1 MAEVSVREFSKTVG
15 TPIERLLV
23 QLSEA
28 GLPHAAE
35 ADLLSDQDKE
45 RLLSYLR
52 RVHGKDDEGPGR
64 APRRKITLKRR
75 QVSEISVAPSPRETR
90 GTGGRPAGRKRTV
103 KVDVLRSRTFT
114 RPSGEPAGPT
124 REALR
129 DQEVAKSHL
138 IEEARA
144 HRRTLDER
152 LRADNEAR
160 AREEV
165 RRQKE
170 LELAAE
176 RERELA
182 ETKLREEA
190 EAREEAKAREEA
202 RAREEVERAAVATE
216 AAQGPIEAA
225 PPPPASP
232 PPAEP
237 SSVESA
243 TAAEPTPVPAP
254 SPPATGPAKPPADA
268 PGRPPRKEPART
280 SGREPGQTDSRKTE
294 RKGREDRDR
303 RRDRGELHVR
313 SDRSGRRRSR
323 PRRQLRRAVTT
334 ATQHIF
340 ERPTGPVIREVSVP
354 ETITVG
360 ELAHA
365 MSIKAAEVLK
375 TLMNLGSMMTINQ
388 TLDQDTATL
397 VVEEMGHIAKP
408 FNKNALEEEITA
420 AAWTEDLESVSR
432 APVVTVMGHVDHGKT
447 SLLDRIRKSNVAD
460 GEAGG
465 ITQHIG
471 AYHVQTEGGAITFLD
486 TPGHAAFT
494 AMRARGSR
502 VTDIVILV
510 VAADDGVMP
519 QTDEAIQHSKAAG
532 VPIVVA
538 VNKID
543 REEAQ
548 PEQVMRELAGKELVP
563 EEWGGDTIFVNV
575 SAMTGENID
584 GLLEAVLLQAEL
596 LELKAPVD
604 GPGRGVVIESRLD
617 RGRGPVATVLIQSG
631 TLRRG
636 DILLAG
642 SEFGRVRGLVDERG
656 QEALEAGPSTPVE
669 VLGLSA
675 PPEAGDEAVVV
686 PSERKAREI
695 AALRQAR
702 IGEQRLARQQA
713 AKLEN
718 VFSQMKR
725 EEARTLNIVLRA
737 DVQGSAEAIGDAL
750 LKLSTDEVRVNM
762 VSSGIGGIRET
773 DVNLAIASG
782 ALIVGFNTR
791 TDATAR
797 RLIEREGVA
806 IRYFSVIYE
815 VIDVV
820 RAALSGMLAPEV
832 REEIVGIAEVRNVF
846 RVRRFG
852 AIAGC
857 LVVEGAVRQSLPIR
871 VLREDVVIFE
881 GELES
886 LRRFED
892 DVAEV
897 SAGTE
902 CGIGV
907 RSYDDVRVGD
917 KIEVFRRI
925 ELERTV

>member
-1 MAEVSVREFSKTVG
+1 MAEVSVKEFSETVG
-15 TPIERLLV
+15 TPIDRLLV
-23 QLSEA
+23 QLNEA
-28 GLPHAAE
+28 GLPHEAE

-52 RVHGKDDEGPGR
+52 RVHGKDDGAAGR
-64 APRRKITLKRR
+64 SPRKKITLKRR
-75 QVSEISVAPSPRETR
+75 QVSEISIAPSPRETR
-90 GTGGRPAGRKRTV
+90 GPGGRIAGRKRTV
-103 KVDVLRSRTFT
+103 KVDVLRSRTYV
-114 RPSGEPAGPT
+114 RPGDEAATPT

-129 DQEVAKSHL
+129 EQEAAKSHL
-138 IEEARA
+138 VEEARA

-152 LRADNEAR
+152 LRAGNEAR
-160 AREEV
+160 AAEEV
-165 RRQKE
+165 RRRREQE
-170 LELAAE
+170 QEEARAQEGELA
-176 RERELA
+176 
-182 ETKLREEA
+182 
-190 EAREEAKAREEA
+190 EAKARAEA
-202 RAREEVERAAVATE
+202 PPEADLAAPPEAVVEPVPETE
-216 AAQGPIEAA
+216 SAPAPETEPAPETASTEPTPAEAA
-225 PPPPASP
+225 PAARPARKEDAPPPA
-232 PPAEP
+232 
-237 SSVESA
+237 
-243 TAAEPTPVPAP
+243 
-254 SPPATGPAKPPADA
+254 
-268 PGRPPRKEPART
+268 
-280 SGREPGQTDSRKTE
+280 REPGRGEPRKGD
-294 RKGREDRDR
+294 RKGREERDR
-303 RRDRGELHVR
+303 RKDRGELHVR

-334 ATQHIF
+334 QTQHTF
-340 ERPTGPVIREVSVP
+340 ERPTGPVVREVSVP

-360 ELAHA
+360 ELAHG

-397 VVEEMGHIAKP
+397 VVEEMGHVARPI
-408 FNKNALEEEITA
+408 NKNALEEEVIA
-420 AAWTEDLESVSR
+420 AAQTEDGELVPR

-447 SLLDRIRKSNVAD
+447 SLLDRIRSADVAA

-471 AYHVQTEGGAITFLD
+471 AYHVETERGTVTFLD

-502 VTDIVILV
+502 VTDVVILV

-543 REEAQ
+543 REDAQ
-548 PEQVMRELAGKELVP
+548 PERVMQELAGKDLVP
-563 EEWGGDTIFVNV
+563 EAWGGDTMFVNV
-575 SAMTGENID
+575 SALTGERVD
-584 GLLEAVLLQAEL
+584 ELLDAVLLQAEL
-596 LELKAPVD
+596 LEIRSPVE
-604 GPGRGVVIESRLD
+604 GPARGTVIESRLD
-617 RGRGPVATVLIQSG
+617 RGRGPVATVLVEG
-631 TLRRG
+631 GMLRRG

-642 SEFGRVRGLVDERG
+642 SEFGKVRGLVDERG
-656 QEALEAGPSTPVE
+656 QDVAHAGPAMPVE

-686 PSERKAREI
+686 PNERKAREI
-695 AALRQAR
+695 ASLRHTR
-702 IGEQRLARQQA
+702 TREQRIARQQA

-718 VFSQMKR
+718 VFSQMGKD
-725 EEARTLNIVLRA
+725 EAQSLNLVLKA
-737 DVQGSAEAIGDAL
+737 DVQGSAEAISDAL

-782 ALIVGFNTR
+782 AVVIGFNTR
-791 TDATAR
+791 ADTAAR
-797 RLIEREGVA
+797 RLIEREGVG
-806 IRYFSVIYE
+806 IRYFSVIYD
-815 VIDVV
+815 VIDMV
-820 RAALSGMLAPEV
+820 RNALSGMLAPEV
-832 REEIVGIAEVRNVF
+832 REEIVGLAEVREVF

-857 LVVEGAVRQSLPIR
+857 LVVEGAVRRSLPIR
-871 VLREDVVIFE
+871 VLRDEVVIFE

-886 LRRFED
+886 LRRFKE

-897 SAGTE
+897 ASGTE

-907 RSYDDVRVGD
+907 RSYDDVQVGD
-917 KIEVFRRI
+917 RIEVFRRF

>member
-1 MAEVSVREFSKTVG
+1 MAEVSVKEFSETVG
-15 TPIERLLV
+15 TPIDRLLT
-23 QLSEA
+23 QLNEA

-52 RVHGKDDEGPGR
+52 RVHGKKEDNGGGR
-64 APRRKITLKRR
+64 SPRKKITLKRR
-75 QVSEISVAPSPRETR
+75 QVSEISIAPSPRETR
-90 GTGGRPAGRKRTV
+90 GPGGRMAGRKRTV
-103 KVDVLRSRTFT
+103 KVDMLRSRTYV
-114 RPSGEPAGPT
+114 RPADESAGPT
-124 REALR
+124 VEVLRE
-129 DQEVAKSHL
+129 QEAAKSHL
-138 IEEARA
+138 VEEARA

-160 AREEV
+160 AVEEV
-165 RRQKE
+165 RRRQE
-170 LELAAE
+170 QE
-176 RERELA
+176 RNEALERELA
-182 ETKLREEA
+182 ETR
-190 EAREEAKAREEA
+190 AREEAARVEATRAEATATAEAVQAARTSAADEIAEPAAVAAADKSEPSLDASPAETAAPASETASKSPRKDAARPPVREPGRSEHRKGDRKAREE
-202 RAREEVERAAVATE
+202 
-216 AAQGPIEAA
+216 
-225 PPPPASP
+225 
-232 PPAEP
+232 
-237 SSVESA
+237 
-243 TAAEPTPVPAP
+243 
-254 SPPATGPAKPPADA
+254 
-268 PGRPPRKEPART
+268 
-280 SGREPGQTDSRKTE
+280 
-294 RKGREDRDR
+294 RDR

-323 PRRQLRRAVTT
+323 PRRQLRRAITT
-334 ATQHIF
+334 QTQHIF
-340 ERPTGPVIREVSVP
+340 ERPTGPVVREVSVP

-360 ELAHA
+360 DLAHA

-397 VVEEMGHIAKP
+397 VVEEMGHIARP
-408 FNKNALEEEITA
+408 INQNALEEEVIA
-420 AAWTEDLESVSR
+420 AAQTEDGELVPR

-447 SLLDRIRKSNVAD
+447 SLLDRIRSTDVAA

-471 AYHVQTEGGAITFLD
+471 AYHVETDRGVITFLD

-502 VTDIVILV
+502 VTDVVILV

-543 REEAQ
+543 REDAQ
-548 PEQVMRELAGKELVP
+548 PQRVMQELAGKDLVP
-563 EEWGGDTIFVNV
+563 EVWGGDTMFVNV
-575 SAMTGENID
+575 SALTGEHVD
-584 GLLEAVLLQAEL
+584 DLLDAVLLQAEL
-596 LELKAPVD
+596 LELRAPMN
-604 GPGRGVVIESRLD
+604 GPAHGAVIESRLD
-617 RGRGPVATVLIQSG
+617 RGRGPVATVLVQGG

-656 QEALEAGPSTPVE
+656 REVVRAGPSAPVE

-686 PSERKAREI
+686 PNERKAREI
-695 AALRQAR
+695 ASLRHTRTRDQR
-702 IGEQRLARQQA
+702 IARQQA

-718 VFSQMKR
+718 VFNQMGKD
-725 EEARTLNIVLRA
+725 EARALNVVLKA
-737 DVQGSAEAIGDAL
+737 DVQGSAEALSDAL

-782 ALIVGFNTR
+782 AVVIGFNTR
-791 TDATAR
+791 ADAAAR
-797 RLIEREGVA
+797 RLIEREGVG
-806 IRYFSVIYE
+806 IRYFSVIY
-815 VIDVV
+815 DVLDMV
-820 RAALSGMLAPEV
+820 RSALSGMLAPEV
-832 REEIVGIAEVRNVF
+832 REEIVGLAEVREVF

-857 LVVEGAVRQSLPIR
+857 LVLEGTVRRSLPIR
-871 VLREDVVIFE
+871 VLRDEVVIFE

-886 LRRFED
+886 LRRFKE

-897 SAGTE
+897 GSGTE

-907 RSYDDVRVGD
+907 RSYDDVQAGD
-917 KIEVFRRI
+917 KIEVFRRV
-925 ELERTV
+925 ETERSV

>member
-1 MAEVSVREFSKTVG
+1 MAEVSVKEFSETVG
-15 TPIERLLV
+15 TPIDRLLV
-23 QLSEA
+23 QLNEA
-28 GLPHAAE
+28 GLPHEAE

-52 RVHGKDDEGPGR
+52 RVHGKDDGAAGR
-64 APRRKITLKRR
+64 SPRKKITLKRR
-75 QVSEISVAPSPRETR
+75 QVSEISIAPSPRETR
-90 GTGGRPAGRKRTV
+90 GPGGRIAGRKRTV
-103 KVDVLRSRTFT
+103 KVDVLRSRTYV
-114 RPSGEPAGPT
+114 RPGDEAAAPT

-129 DQEVAKSHL
+129 EQEAAKSHL
-138 IEEARA
+138 VEEARA

-152 LRADNEAR
+152 LRAGSEAR
-160 AREEV
+160 VAEEV
-165 RRQKE
+165 RRR
-170 LELAAE
+170 
-176 RERELA
+176 REQEQEQEEARQRELA
-182 ETKLREEA
+182 EEKARA
-190 EAREEAKAREEA
+190 EAPPEADLA
-202 RAREEVERAAVATE
+202 
-216 AAQGPIEAA
+216 AA
-225 PPPPASP
+225 PEAVVEPVPETGSAPAPAASETS
-232 PPAEP
+232 PAEP
-237 SSVESA
+237 ASS
-243 TAAEPTPVPAP
+243 AAEPDSRPARKEAAAR
-254 SPPATGPAKPPADA
+254 PPA
-268 PGRPPRKEPART
+268 
-280 SGREPGQTDSRKTE
+280 REPGRSEPRKSD
-294 RKGREDRDR
+294 RKGREERDR
-303 RRDRGELHVR
+303 RKDRGELHVR

-334 ATQHIF
+334 QTQHTF
-340 ERPTGPVIREVSVP
+340 ERPTGPVVREVSVP

-360 ELAHA
+360 ELAHG

-397 VVEEMGHIAKP
+397 VVEEMGHIARP
-408 FNKNALEEEITA
+408 INKNALEEEVIA
-420 AAWTEDLESVSR
+420 AAQTEDGELVQR

-447 SLLDRIRKSNVAD
+447 SLLDRIRSADVAA

-471 AYHVQTEGGAITFLD
+471 AYHVDTDRGAVTFLD

-502 VTDIVILV
+502 VTDVVILV

-543 REEAQ
+543 REDAQ
-548 PEQVMRELAGKELVP
+548 PERVMQELAGKDLVP
-563 EEWGGDTIFVNV
+563 EAWGGDTMFVNV
-575 SAMTGENID
+575 SALTGERVD
-584 GLLEAVLLQAEL
+584 ELLDAVLLQAEL
-596 LELKAPVD
+596 LEIRSPVE
-604 GPGRGVVIESRLD
+604 GPARGTVIESRLD
-617 RGRGPVATVLIQSG
+617 RGRGPVATVLVEG
-631 TLRRG
+631 GMLRRG

-642 SEFGRVRGLVDERG
+642 SEFGKVRGLVDERG
-656 QEALEAGPSTPVE
+656 QDVASAGPSMPVE

-686 PSERKAREI
+686 PNERKAREI
-695 AALRQAR
+695 ASLRHTR
-702 IGEQRLARQQA
+702 TREQRIARQQA

-718 VFSQMKR
+718 VFSQMGKD
-725 EEARTLNIVLRA
+725 EAQSLNIVLKA
-737 DVQGSAEAIGDAL
+737 DVQGSAEALSDAL

-782 ALIVGFNTR
+782 AVVIGFNTR
-791 TDATAR
+791 ADTAAR
-797 RLIEREGVA
+797 RLIEREGVG
-806 IRYFSVIYE
+806 IRYFSVIYD
-815 VIDVV
+815 VIDMV
-820 RAALSGMLAPEV
+820 RNALSGMLAPEV
-832 REEIVGIAEVRNVF
+832 REEIVGLAEVREVF

-857 LVVEGAVRQSLPIR
+857 LVVEGAVRRSLPIR
-871 VLREDVVIFE
+871 VLRDEVVIFE

-886 LRRFED
+886 LRRFKE

-897 SAGTE
+897 GSGTE

-907 RSYDDVRVGD
+907 RSYDDVQVGD
-917 KIEVFRRI
+917 RIEVFRRF

>member
-1 MAEVSVREFSKTVG
+1 MAEVSVKEFSDTVG
-15 TPIERLLV
+15 TPIDRLLV
-23 QLSEA
+23 QLGEA

-52 RVHGKDDEGPGR
+52 RVHGKDDDGAGR
-64 APRRKITLKRR
+64 SPRKKITLKRR

-90 GTGGRPAGRKRTV
+90 GPGGRMAARKRTV
-103 KVDVLRSRTFT
+103 KVDVLRSRTYV
-114 RPSGEPAGPT
+114 RPADEAAGPT
-124 REALR
+124 VEVLRE
-129 DQEVAKSHL
+129 QEAAKSHL
-138 IEEARA
+138 VEEARA

-152 LRADNEAR
+152 LRTNNEAR
-160 AREEV
+160 AAEEV
-165 RRQKE
+165 RRRREQE
-170 LELAAE
+170 EEEARE
-176 RERELA
+176 RERA
-182 ETKLREEA
+182 EAGARAEAAAEAARGDAPEATGEPAAEA
-190 EAREEAKAREEA
+190 EAEAES
-202 RAREEVERAAVATE
+202 
-216 AAQGPIEAA
+216 A
-225 PPPPASP
+225 PAPEIA
-232 PPAEP
+232 PAE
-237 SSVESA
+237 
-243 TAAEPTPVPAP
+243 PAP
-254 SPPATGPAKPPADA
+254 SPSEKSARKDA
-268 PGRPPRKEPART
+268 PRAPT
-280 SGREPGQTDSRKTE
+280 REPGRSEPRKGD
-294 RKGREDRDR
+294 RKGREERER
-303 RRDRGELHVR
+303 RKDRGELHVR

-323 PRRQLRRAVTT
+323 PRRQLRRSVTT
-334 ATQHIF
+334 QTQHIF
-340 ERPTGPVIREVSVP
+340 ERPTGPLVREVSVP

-360 ELAHA
+360 DLAHA

-375 TLMNLGSMMTINQ
+375 TLMNLGSMVTINQ

-397 VVEEMGHIAKP
+397 VVEEMGHIARP
-408 FNKNALEEEITA
+408 INKNALEEEIIA
-420 AAWTEDLESVSR
+420 AAQTEDGELTPRS
-432 APVVTVMGHVDHGKT
+432 PVVTVMGHVDHGKT
-447 SLLDRIRKSNVAD
+447 SLLDRIRSTEVAA

-471 AYHVQTEGGAITFLD
+471 AYHVETDRGAITFLD

-543 REEAQ
+543 REDAR
-548 PEQVMRELAGKELVP
+548 PERVMQELAGKDLIP
-563 EEWGGDTIFVNV
+563 EAWGGDTMFVNV
-575 SAMTGENID
+575 SALTGEHVD
-584 GLLEAVLLQAEL
+584 ELLDAVLLQADL
-596 LELKAPVD
+596 LDIRSPVE
-604 GPGRGVVIESRLD
+604 GPARGTVIESKLD
-617 RGRGPVATVLIQSG
+617 RGRGPVATVLVEGG

-642 SEFGRVRGLVDERG
+642 SEFGKVRGLVDERG
-656 QEALEAGPSTPVE
+656 RDLAHAGPSMPVE

-695 AALRQAR
+695 ASLRQTR
-702 IGEQRLARQQA
+702 TREQRIARQQA

-718 VFSQMKR
+718 VFHQMGKD
-725 EEARTLNIVLRA
+725 EAQALNIVLKA
-737 DVQGSAEAIGDAL
+737 DVQGSAEALSDAL

-782 ALIVGFNTR
+782 AVVIGFNTR
-791 TDATAR
+791 ADAAAR
-797 RLIEREGVA
+797 RLIEREGVG
-806 IRYFSVIYE
+806 IRYFSVIYD
-815 VIDVV
+815 VIDMV
-820 RAALSGMLAPEV
+820 RSALSGMLAPEV
-832 REEIVGIAEVRNVF
+832 REEIVGLAEVREVF

-857 LVVEGAVRQSLPIR
+857 LVVEGTVRRNLPIR
-871 VLREDVVIFE
+871 VLRDEVVIFE
-881 GELES
+881 GALES
-886 LRRFED
+886 LRRFKE

-897 SAGTE
+897 VSGTE

-907 RSYDDVRVGD
+907 RSYDDVQVGD
-917 KIEVFRRI
+917 KIEVFRRV
-925 ELERTV
+925 EMERTV

>member
-1 MAEVSVREFSKTVG
+1 MAEVSVKEFSDTVG
-15 TPIERLLV
+15 TPIDRLLV
-23 QLSEA
+23 QLGEA

-52 RVHGKDDEGPGR
+52 RVHGKDDDGAGR
-64 APRRKITLKRR
+64 SPRKKITLKRR

-90 GTGGRPAGRKRTV
+90 GPGGRMAARKRTV
-103 KVDVLRSRTFT
+103 KVDVLRSRTYV
-114 RPSGEPAGPT
+114 RPADEAAGPT
-124 REALR
+124 VEVLRE
-129 DQEVAKSHL
+129 QEAAKSHL
-138 IEEARA
+138 VEEARA

-152 LRADNEAR
+152 LRTNNEAR
-160 AREEV
+160 AAEEV
-165 RRQKE
+165 RRRREQE
-170 LELAAE
+170 EEEARE
-176 RERELA
+176 RERA
-182 ETKLREEA
+182 EAGARAEAAAEAARGDAPEATGESAAEA
-190 EAREEAKAREEA
+190 EAES
-202 RAREEVERAAVATE
+202 
-216 AAQGPIEAA
+216 A
-225 PPPPASP
+225 PAPEIA
-232 PPAEP
+232 PAE
-237 SSVESA
+237 
-243 TAAEPTPVPAP
+243 PAP
-254 SPPATGPAKPPADA
+254 SPSEKSARKDA
-268 PGRPPRKEPART
+268 PRAPT
-280 SGREPGQTDSRKTE
+280 REPGRSEPRKGD
-294 RKGREDRDR
+294 RKGREERER
-303 RRDRGELHVR
+303 RKDRGELHVR

-323 PRRQLRRAVTT
+323 PRRQLRRSVTT
-334 ATQHIF
+334 QTQHIF
-340 ERPTGPVIREVSVP
+340 ERPTGPLVREVSVP

-360 ELAHA
+360 DLAHA

-375 TLMNLGSMMTINQ
+375 TLMNLGSMVTINQ

-397 VVEEMGHIAKP
+397 VVEEMGHIARP
-408 FNKNALEEEITA
+408 INKNALEEEIIA
-420 AAWTEDLESVSR
+420 AAQTEDGELTPRS
-432 APVVTVMGHVDHGKT
+432 PVVTVMGHVDHGKT
-447 SLLDRIRKSNVAD
+447 SLLDRIRSTEVAA

-471 AYHVQTEGGAITFLD
+471 AYHVETDRGAITFLD

-543 REEAQ
+543 REDAR
-548 PEQVMRELAGKELVP
+548 PERVMQELAGKDLIP
-563 EEWGGDTIFVNV
+563 EAWGGDTMFVNV
-575 SAMTGENID
+575 SALTGEHVD
-584 GLLEAVLLQAEL
+584 ELLDAVLLQADL
-596 LELKAPVD
+596 LDIRSPVE
-604 GPGRGVVIESRLD
+604 GPARGTVIESKLD
-617 RGRGPVATVLIQSG
+617 RGRGPVATVLVEGG

-642 SEFGRVRGLVDERG
+642 SEFGKVRGLVDERG
-656 QEALEAGPSTPVE
+656 RDLAHAGPSMPVE

-695 AALRQAR
+695 ASLRQTR
-702 IGEQRLARQQA
+702 TREQRIARQQA

-718 VFSQMKR
+718 VFHQMGKD
-725 EEARTLNIVLRA
+725 EAQALNIVLKA
-737 DVQGSAEAIGDAL
+737 DVQGSAEALSDAL

-782 ALIVGFNTR
+782 AVVIGFNTR
-791 TDATAR
+791 ADAAAR
-797 RLIEREGVA
+797 RLIEREGVG
-806 IRYFSVIYE
+806 IRYFSVIYD
-815 VIDVV
+815 VIDMV
-820 RAALSGMLAPEV
+820 RSALSGMLAPEV
-832 REEIVGIAEVRNVF
+832 REEIVGLAEVREVF

-857 LVVEGAVRQSLPIR
+857 LVVEGTVRRNLPIR
-871 VLREDVVIFE
+871 VLRDEVVIFE
-881 GELES
+881 GALES
-886 LRRFED
+886 LRRFKE

-897 SAGTE
+897 VSGTE

-907 RSYDDVRVGD
+907 RSYDDVQVGD
-917 KIEVFRRI
+917 KIEVFRRV
-925 ELERTV
+925 EMERTV

>member
-1 MAEVSVREFSKTVG
+1 MAEVSVKEFSDTVG
-15 TPIERLLV
+15 TPIDRLLV
-23 QLSEA
+23 QLGEA

-52 RVHGKDDEGPGR
+52 RVHGKDDDGAGR
-64 APRRKITLKRR
+64 SPRKKITLKRR

-90 GTGGRPAGRKRTV
+90 GPGGRMAARKRTV
-103 KVDVLRSRTFT
+103 KVDVLRSRTYV
-114 RPSGEPAGPT
+114 RPADEAAGPT
-124 REALR
+124 VEVLRE
-129 DQEVAKSHL
+129 QEAAKSHL
-138 IEEARA
+138 VEEARA

-152 LRADNEAR
+152 LRTNNEAR
-160 AREEV
+160 AAEEV
-165 RRQKE
+165 RRRREQE
-170 LELAAE
+170 EEARE
-176 RERELA
+176 RERA
-182 ETKLREEA
+182 EAGARAEAAAEAARGDAPEATGEPAAEA
-190 EAREEAKAREEA
+190 EAEAES
-202 RAREEVERAAVATE
+202 
-216 AAQGPIEAA
+216 A
-225 PPPPASP
+225 PAPEIA
-232 PPAEP
+232 PAE
-237 SSVESA
+237 
-243 TAAEPTPVPAP
+243 PAP
-254 SPPATGPAKPPADA
+254 SPSEKSARKDA
-268 PGRPPRKEPART
+268 PRAPT
-280 SGREPGQTDSRKTE
+280 REPGRSEPRKGD
-294 RKGREDRDR
+294 RKGREERER
-303 RRDRGELHVR
+303 RKDRGELHVR

-323 PRRQLRRAVTT
+323 PRRQLRRSVTT
-334 ATQHIF
+334 QTQHIF
-340 ERPTGPVIREVSVP
+340 ERPTGPLVREVSVP

-360 ELAHA
+360 DLAHA

-375 TLMNLGSMMTINQ
+375 TLMNLGSMVTINQ

-397 VVEEMGHIAKP
+397 VVEEMGHIARP
-408 FNKNALEEEITA
+408 INKNALEEEIIA
-420 AAWTEDLESVSR
+420 AAQTEDGELTPRS
-432 APVVTVMGHVDHGKT
+432 PVVTVMGHVDHGKT
-447 SLLDRIRKSNVAD
+447 SLLDRIRSTEVAA

-471 AYHVQTEGGAITFLD
+471 AYHVETDRGAITFLD

-543 REEAQ
+543 REDAR
-548 PEQVMRELAGKELVP
+548 PERVMQELAGKDLIP
-563 EEWGGDTIFVNV
+563 EAWGGDTMFVNV
-575 SAMTGENID
+575 SALTGEHVD
-584 GLLEAVLLQAEL
+584 ELLDAVLLQADL
-596 LELKAPVD
+596 LDIRSPVE
-604 GPGRGVVIESRLD
+604 GPARGTVIESKLD
-617 RGRGPVATVLIQSG
+617 RGRGPVATVLVEGG

-642 SEFGRVRGLVDERG
+642 SEFGKVRGLVDERG
-656 QEALEAGPSTPVE
+656 RDLAHAGPSMPVE

-695 AALRQAR
+695 ASLRQTR
-702 IGEQRLARQQA
+702 TREQRIARQQA

-718 VFSQMKR
+718 VFHQMGKD
-725 EEARTLNIVLRA
+725 EAQALNIVLKA
-737 DVQGSAEAIGDAL
+737 DVQGSAEALSDAL

-782 ALIVGFNTR
+782 AVVIGFNTR
-791 TDATAR
+791 ADAAAR
-797 RLIEREGVA
+797 RLIEREGVG
-806 IRYFSVIYE
+806 IRYFSVIYD
-815 VIDVV
+815 VIDMV
-820 RAALSGMLAPEV
+820 RSALSGMLAPEV
-832 REEIVGIAEVRNVF
+832 REEIVGLAEVREVF

-857 LVVEGAVRQSLPIR
+857 LVVEGTVRRNLPIR
-871 VLREDVVIFE
+871 VLRDEVVIFE
-881 GELES
+881 GALES
-886 LRRFED
+886 LRRFKE

-897 SAGTE
+897 VSGTE

-907 RSYDDVRVGD
+907 RSYDDVQVGD
-917 KIEVFRRI
+917 KIEVFRRV
-925 ELERTV
+925 EMERTV

>member
-1 MAEVSVREFSKTVG
+1 MAEVSVREFSETVG

-23 QLSEA
+23 QLGEA

-52 RVHGKDDEGPGR
+52 RVHGKDEEGTGR
-64 APRRKITLKRR
+64 SPRKKITLKRR
-75 QVSEISVAPSPRETR
+75 QVSEISIAPSPRETR
-90 GTGGRPAGRKRTV
+90 GPGGRIAARKRTV
-103 KVDVLRSRTFT
+103 KVDVLRSRTYA
-114 RPSGEPAGPT
+114 RPADESAGPT
-124 REALR
+124 GEALR
-129 DQEVAKSHL
+129 EQEAAKSHL
-138 IEEARA
+138 VEEARA

-152 LRADNEAR
+152 LRTDNEAR
-160 AREEV
+160 AEEEV
-165 RRQKE
+165 RRQRE
-170 LELAAE
+170 QEQAE
-176 RERELA
+176 ARERELA
-182 ETKLREEA
+182 EARAHEEAARAEA
-190 EAREEAKAREEA
+190 EAA
-202 RAREEVERAAVATE
+202 RAARTSAPEETGE
-216 AAQGPIEAA
+216 
-225 PPPPASP
+225 PASE
-232 PPAEP
+232 A
-237 SSVESA
+237 ESA
-243 TAAEPTPVPAP
+243 PAPETAVPEPAP
-254 SPPATGPAKPPADA
+254 SSTEAGPKSARKDTPRA
-268 PGRPPRKEPART
+268 P
-280 SGREPGQTDSRKTE
+280 GREPGRSDSRKSE
-294 RKGREDRDR
+294 RKGRK
-303 RRDRGELHVR
+303 DRGELHVR

-334 ATQHIF
+334 QTQHIF

-354 ETITVG
+354 ETVTVG
-360 ELAHA
+360 DLAHA

-375 TLMNLGSMMTINQ
+375 TLMNLGSMVTINQ
-388 TLDQDTATL
+388 TLDQETATL
-397 VVEEMGHIAKP
+397 VVEEMGHVARPI
-408 FNKNALEEEITA
+408 NKNALEEEIIA
-420 AAWTEDLESVSR
+420 AAQTEDGEFAAR

-447 SLLDRIRKSNVAD
+447 SLLDRIRSTDVAG

-471 AYHVQTEGGAITFLD
+471 AYHVATERGTLTFLD

-543 REEAQ
+543 REDAH
-548 PEQVMRELAGKELVP
+548 PERVMQELAGKGLIP
-563 EEWGGDTIFVNV
+563 EAWGGDTMFVNV
-575 SAMTGENID
+575 SALTGEHID
-584 GLLEAVLLQAEL
+584 ELLDAVLLQAEL
-596 LELKAPVD
+596 LEIRAPVE
-604 GPGRGVVIESRLD
+604 GPARGTVIESRLD
-617 RGRGPVATVLIQSG
+617 RGRGPVATVLIQGG

-636 DILLAG
+636 DTLLAG
-642 SEFGRVRGLVDERG
+642 GEFGKVRGLVDERG
-656 QEALEAGPSTPVE
+656 REVARAGPSMPVE

-675 PPEAGDEAVVV
+675 PPDAGDEAVVV

-695 AALRQAR
+695 ASLRQTR
-702 IGEQRLARQQA
+702 TREQRIARQQA

-718 VFSQMKR
+718 VLNQMGQD
-725 EEARTLNIVLRA
+725 EARALNVVLKA
-737 DVQGSAEAIGDAL
+737 DVQGSAEALTDAL

-782 ALIVGFNTR
+782 AIIIGFNTR
-791 TDATAR
+791 ADVAAR
-797 RLIEREGVA
+797 RLIEREGVG
-806 IRYFSVIYE
+806 ILYFSVIY
-815 VIDVV
+815 DVLDMA
-820 RAALSGMLAPEV
+820 RNSLSGMLAPEI
-832 REEIVGIAEVRNVF
+832 REEIVGLAEVRDVF

-857 LVVEGAVRQSLPIR
+857 LVVEGAVRRSLPIR
-871 VLREDVVIFE
+871 VLRDEVVIFE

-886 LRRFED
+886 LRRFKED
-892 DVAEV
+892 VTDVV
-897 SAGTE
+897 SGTE

-907 RSYDDVRVGD
+907 RSYDDVQVGD

-925 ELERTV
+925 EMERTV

>member
-1 MAEVSVREFSKTVG
+1 MSEVSVKEFSETVG
-15 TPIERLLV
+15 TPIDRLLA

-28 GLPHAAE
+28 GLPHEAE

-52 RVHGKDDEGPGR
+52 RVHGKDEDGPSSR
-64 APRRKITLKRR
+64 PVRKKITLKRR
-75 QVSEISVAPSPRETR
+75 QMSEISIAPSPRETR
-90 GTGGRPAGRKRTV
+90 GPGGRMAGRKRTV
-103 KVDVLRSRTFT
+103 KVDVLRSRAYA
-114 RPSGEPAGPT
+114 RPPDEPAAPT

-129 DQEVAKSHL
+129 EQEAAKSHL
-138 IEEARA
+138 VEEARA

-152 LRADNEAR
+152 LRAGNEAR
-160 AREEV
+160 AAEEV
-165 RRQKE
+165 RRRREQE
-170 LELAAE
+170 QEEA

-182 ETKLREEA
+182 E
-190 EAREEAKAREEA
+190 AKARA
-202 RAREEVERAAVATE
+202 E
-216 AAQGPIEAA
+216 AAAEADRAA
-225 PPPPASP
+225 PPGAG
-232 PPAEP
+232 AEP
-237 SSVESA
+237 AAAPAPEPEPA
-243 TAAEPTPVPAP
+243 PDPAAGAAPPAAEPASRPA
-254 SPPATGPAKPPADA
+254 
-268 PGRPPRKEPART
+268 RKEAPRAPV
-280 SGREPGQTDSRKTE
+280 REPGRSE
-294 RKGREDRDR
+294 PRKGDRKGGREERDR

-323 PRRQLRRAVTT
+323 PRRPLRRAVTT
-334 ATQHIF
+334 QTQHVF
-340 ERPTGPVIREVSVP
+340 ERPTGPVVREVSVP

-360 ELAHA
+360 GLAHA

-397 VVEEMGHIAKP
+397 VVEEMGHIARP
-408 FNKNALEEEITA
+408 INKNALEEEVIA
-420 AAWTEDLESVSR
+420 AAQTEDGNLVPR

-447 SLLDRIRKSNVAD
+447 SLLDRIRSTDVAA

-471 AYHVQTEGGAITFLD
+471 AYHVETDRGSITFLD

-502 VTDIVILV
+502 VTDVVILV

-543 REEAQ
+543 REDAQ
-548 PEQVMRELAGKELVP
+548 PERVMQELAGKDLVP
-563 EEWGGDTIFVNV
+563 EAWGGDTMFVNV
-575 SAMTGENID
+575 SALTGERVD
-584 GLLEAVLLQAEL
+584 ELLDAVLLQADL
-596 LELKAPVD
+596 LEIRSPVE
-604 GPGRGVVIESRLD
+604 GPARGTVIESRLD
-617 RGRGPVATVLIQSG
+617 RGRGPVATVLVEGG

-642 SEFGRVRGLVDERG
+642 SEFGKVRGLVDERG
-656 QEALEAGPSTPVE
+656 REVASAGPSVPVE

-686 PSERKAREI
+686 PNERKAREI
-695 AALRQAR
+695 ASLRQTR
-702 IGEQRLARQQA
+702 TREQRIARQQV

-718 VFSQMKR
+718 VLSRMGQD
-725 EEARTLNIVLRA
+725 EARALNVVLKA
-737 DVQGSAEAIGDAL
+737 DVQGSAEALSDAL

-782 ALIVGFNTR
+782 AVVIGFNTR
-791 TDATAR
+791 ADAAAR
-797 RLIEREGVA
+797 RLIEREGVG
-806 IRYFSVIYE
+806 IRYFSVIYD
-815 VIDVV
+815 VIDMV
-820 RAALSGMLAPEV
+820 RNALSGMLAPEV
-832 REEIVGIAEVRNVF
+832 REEIVGLAEVREVF

-857 LVVEGAVRQSLPIR
+857 LVVEGAVRRSLPIR
-871 VLREDVVIFE
+871 VLRDEVVIFE

-886 LRRFED
+886 LRRFKA

-897 SAGTE
+897 ASGTE

-907 RSYDDVRVGD
+907 RSYDDVQVGD
-917 KIEVFRRI
+917 KIEVFRRV
-925 ELERTV
+925 EMERTV

>member
-1 MAEVSVREFSKTVG
+1 MPEVSVKEFSETVG
-15 TPIERLLV
+15 TPIDRLLV

-28 GLPHAAE
+28 GLPHAEE

-52 RVHGKDDEGPGR
+52 RVHGKDDGEPGR
-64 APRRKITLKRR
+64 SPRRKITLKRR

-90 GTGGRPAGRKRTV
+90 GVGSRLAGRKRTV
-103 KVDVLRSRTFT
+103 KVDVLRSRTYV
-114 RPSGEPAGPT
+114 RPADDPGGPT
-124 REALR
+124 VEVLRE
-129 DQEVAKSHL
+129 QEVAKSHL
-138 IEEARA
+138 VQEARA

-160 AREEV
+160 AVEERRRREE
-165 RRQKE
+165 QE
-170 LELAAE
+170 QAE
-176 RERELA
+176 ARERELA
-182 ETKLREEA
+182 EER
-190 EAREEAKAREEA
+190 AREEAA
-202 RAREEVERAAVATE
+202 RAVANAA
-216 AAQGPIEAA
+216 AA
-225 PPPPASP
+225 
-232 PPAEP
+232 
-237 SSVESA
+237 VESA
-243 TAAEPTPVPAP
+243 SASGEAASGEAAARAETAAGDGTAAAEPATSGSEAAARPAR
-254 SPPATGPAKPPADA
+254 KDA
-268 PGRPPRKEPART
+268 GRPA
-280 SGREPGQTDSRKTE
+280 SREPGRGEPRKGE

-303 RRDRGELHVR
+303 RKDRGELHVR
-313 SDRSGRRRSR
+313 SDRSGRRRAR

-334 ATQHIF
+334 QTQHTF
-340 ERPTGPVIREVSVP
+340 ERPTGPVVREVSVP
-354 ETITVG
+354 ETVTVG

-375 TLMNLGSMMTINQ
+375 TLMNLGSMVTINQ

-397 VVEEMGHIAKP
+397 VVEEMGHIARP
-408 FNKNALEEEITA
+408 INTNALEEEVIA
-420 AAWTEDLESVSR
+420 AAQTDDGESVSR

-447 SLLDRIRKSNVAD
+447 SLLDRIRSTDVAA

-471 AYHVQTEGGAITFLD
+471 AYHVATERGAITFLD

-502 VTDIVILV
+502 VTDVVILV

-519 QTDEAIQHSKAAG
+519 QTDEAVQHAKAAS

-543 REEAQ
+543 REDAN
-548 PEQVMRELAGKELVP
+548 PERVMQELAGKDLVP
-563 EEWGGDTIFVNV
+563 EAWGGDTIFVNV
-575 SAMTGENID
+575 SALTGERVD
-584 GLLEAVLLQAEL
+584 ELLDAVLLQAEL
-596 LELKAPVD
+596 LELRAPVK
-604 GPGRGVVIESRLD
+604 GAALGTVIESRLD
-617 RGRGPVATVLIQSG
+617 RGRGPVATVLVQG
-631 TLRRG
+631 GGLRRG

-656 QEALEAGPSTPVE
+656 RDVESAGPSMPVE

-695 AALRQAR
+695 ASLRQSR
-702 IGEQRLARQQA
+702 TREQRIARQQA

-718 VFSQMKR
+718 VFNQMGK
-725 EEARTLNIVLRA
+725 EEASTLNIVLKA
-737 DVQGSAEAIGDAL
+737 DVQGSAEALGDAL
-750 LKLSTDEVRVNM
+750 HMLSTDEVRVNM

-773 DVNLAIASG
+773 DVNLAIAAG
-782 ALIVGFNTR
+782 AVIIGFNTR
-791 TDATAR
+791 ADTAAR
-797 RLIEREGVA
+797 RLIEREGVG
-806 IRYFSVIYE
+806 IRYFSVIY
-815 VIDVV
+815 DVLDMV
-820 RAALSGMLAPEV
+820 RSSLSGMLAPEI
-832 REEIVGIAEVRNVF
+832 REEIVGVAEVRDVF

-857 LVVEGAVRQSLPIR
+857 LVIDGTVHRNLPIR
-871 VLREDVVIFE
+871 VLRDEVVIFE

-886 LRRFED
+886 LRRFKE

-897 SAGTE
+897 ISGTE

-907 RSYDDVRVGD
+907 RSYDDVQVGD
-917 KIEVFRRI
+917 KIEVFRRV